1 MSVYA
6 QEYGYFFNSSSSDRT
21 YNAESFEKWLKP
33 FFVSGVFTGG
43 LEVVAQDT
51 PDMTVNIT
59 AGYANLDGKLGF
71 FPNDSTVSIAVA
83 SGVYDRI
90 DTIVLRR
97 DNVNRTVSIEVVT
110 GVASVD
116 PQPTPPTRDV
126 DTYELVL
133 AQILV
138 GTGVTEIGQGDITDT
153 RLDPDLCGY
162 VCAAVQTPDFMDLYD
177 QFTAQFQTW
186 FDHMKDQLDDD
197 AAGHL
202 QLEIDD
208 IVAAMGVVPAGET
221 LQGEIEQADEDMG
234 IVVNGNKTTHAGG
247 AAMGQYIILR
257 NSTITGCANGVYTA
271 AKAIPYNTV
280 IDSTYLTHCPDG
292 GFNALNAS
300 ITSVEHYALYEDT
313 IGYESIDLYKIGK
326 IVSLRTINTSSSI
339 FPIKIPDRFLPALP
353 KRTGYNQYI
362 RFYGWGTDGGG
373 SNGRLIHCRINIDD
387 GKLYVDNTVS
397 NGANSF
403 SAMWTTE

>member
-1 MSVYA
+1 MSVFA
-6 QEYGYFFNSSSSDRT
+6 QEYGYFFNSSSNDRT

-71 FPNDSTVSIAVA
+71 FPNDSTVTLSVA

-97 DNVNRTVSIEVVT
+97 DNVNRTISIEVVT
-110 GVASVD
+110 GTASVD
-116 PQPTPPTRDV
+116 PLPTPPTRDE
-126 DTYELVL
+126 DTFELVL

-186 FDHMKDQLDDD
+186 FDHMKDQLDED

-208 IVAAMGVVPAGET
+208 INDAMGVVPAGET
-221 LQGEIEQADEDMG
+221 LQGEIEQVDEDLG
-234 IVVNGNKTTHAGG
+234 IVVNGNKTAHAGG
-247 AAMGQYIILR
+247 AAIGQYIILR

-280 IDSTYLTHCPDG
+280 IDSTYLTPCPEG
-292 GFNALNAS
+292 GLNALNAS
-300 ITSVEHYALYEDT
+300 LMTLTATSNSGGSTETGLSTTEYFIIGVLETHGYKPVPFAFDNTWRINVYDTMGSSMIALP
-313 IGYESIDLYKIGK
+313 
-326 IVSLRTINTSSSI
+326 NTSCTFEI
-339 FPIKIPDRFLPALP
+339 MYR
-353 KRTGYNQYI
+353 KR
-362 RFYGWGTDGGG
+362 
-373 SNGRLIHCRINIDD
+373 
-387 GKLYVDNTVS
+387 
-397 NGANSF
+397 
-403 SAMWTTE
+403 

>member
-186 FDHMKDQLDDD
+186 FDHMKDQLDED

-208 IVAAMGVVPAGET
+208 INDAMGVVPAGET
-221 LQGEIEQADEDMG
+221 LQGEIEQVDEDLG
-234 IVVNGNKTTHAGG
+234 IVVNGNKTAHAGG
-247 AAMGQYIILR
+247 AAIGQYIILR

-271 AKAIPYNTV
+271 AKAIPYDTV
-280 IDSTYLTHCPDG
+280 IDSTYLTPCPDG
-292 GFNALNAS
+292 GLNALNAS
-300 ITSVEHYALYEDT
+300 LTFEDRSDRISIYNGRARSIEQKIYRKYSNGFVEIWIKGISENIGGSLQALLAVSGTNPEIAGIYTRGTGSCVPAVLDAGRTIDVPAGIPTSGGEEFT
-313 IGYESIDLYKIGK
+313 IYLTGYEL
-326 IVSLRTINTSSSI
+326 
-339 FPIKIPDRFLPALP
+339 
-353 KRTGYNQYI
+353 
-362 RFYGWGTDGGG
+362 
-373 SNGRLIHCRINIDD
+373 
-387 GKLYVDNTVS
+387 
-397 NGANSF
+397 
-403 SAMWTTE
+403 

>member
-71 FPNDSTVSIAVA
+71 FPNDSTVTLSVA

-97 DNVNRTVSIEVVT
+97 DNVNRTISIEVVT
-110 GVASVD
+110 GTASVD
-116 PQPTPPTRDV
+116 PLPTPPTRDE
-126 DTYELVL
+126 DTFELVL

-186 FDHMKDQLDDD
+186 FDHMKDQLDED

-208 IVAAMGVVPAGET
+208 INDAMGVVPAGET
-221 LQGEIEQADEDMG
+221 LQGEIEQVDEDLG
-234 IVVNGNKTTHAGG
+234 IVVNGNKTAHAGG
-247 AAMGQYIILR
+247 AAIGQYIILR

-271 AKAIPYNTV
+271 AKAIPFDTV
-280 IDSTYLTHCPDG
+280 IDSTYLTPVPDG
-292 GFNALNAS
+292 GLNALNAS
-300 ITSVEHYALYEDT
+300 LTY
-313 IGYESIDLYKIGK
+313 GGK
-326 IVSLRTINTSSSI
+326 VTVTLVDSGGEAGVGSFSDSNAKAGDVIIAV
-339 FPIKIPDRFLPALP
+339 PQPDSGTVRVFL
-353 KRTGYNQYI
+353 KCVC
-362 RFYGWGTDGGG
+362 GTDGTITVLASTYNSTAFTGQRPISYIG
-373 SNGRLIHCRINIDD
+373 IHQ
-387 GKLYVDNTVS
+387 
-397 NGANSF
+397 
-403 SAMWTTE
+403 